1 MVTRRQKEDA
11 LGELEEKFR
20 RAESV
25 IVADFQGL
33 TVSEISKLRRMTRE
47 AGVDFKVAKN
57 TLVALA
63 AQRAG
68 VEGIGQLLVGPSGLA
83 FGYQDPVSPAKIL
96 REFAAQGGKRE
107 LLPFKGGYLQGR
119 VLSASDV
126 KALAALPSREELL
139 SQMLGA
145 MQGPIAGFQRVLVG
159 NLRGLAVALSRIAE
173 QKSGAA

>member
-1 MVTRRQKEDA
+1 MVTRRQKEGT

-25 IVADFQGL
+25 VVADFQGL
-33 TVSEISKLRRMTRE
+33 TVAEISKLRRMTRE

-57 TLVALA
+57 TLLSLA
-63 AQRAG
+63 ARRAG
-68 VEGIGQLLVGPSGLA
+68 VEGIDQLLVGPSGLA
-83 FGYQDPVSPAKIL
+83 FGYEDPVSPAKVL

-119 VLSASDV
+119 VLNVDEV
-126 KALAALPSREELL
+126 KTLAALPGREELI
-139 SQMLGA
+139 SQALRA
-145 MQGPIAGFQRVLVG
+145 MQGPIAGFQRVLTG
-159 NLRGLAVALSRIAE
+159 NIRGLAVALSRIAE